1 MTLHDPESQIHVPPS
16 FVALYSDA
24 RRQRLSIGKAELC
37 ERYELCEDLAQALVD
52 TASTQSHGGTVSDEA
67 VLARCHTALVQE
79 GSGLSAAEAGWV
91 TQRLAE
97 LLGWVQPELPTAAPA
112 P

>member
-1 MTLHDPESQIHVPPS
+1 MTLQDPESQIHVPPS
-16 FVALYSDA
+16 FVALYTDP

-37 ERYELCEDLAQALVD
+37 QRYELCEDLAQALVD
-52 TASTQSHGGTVSDEA
+52 TAATQSHGGTVSDDA
-67 VLARCHTALVQE
+67 VLARCHAGLVQE
-79 GSGLSAAEAGWV
+79 GSGLSAVEAGWV

-97 LLGWVQPELPTAAPA
+97 LLNWAQPELPAPA